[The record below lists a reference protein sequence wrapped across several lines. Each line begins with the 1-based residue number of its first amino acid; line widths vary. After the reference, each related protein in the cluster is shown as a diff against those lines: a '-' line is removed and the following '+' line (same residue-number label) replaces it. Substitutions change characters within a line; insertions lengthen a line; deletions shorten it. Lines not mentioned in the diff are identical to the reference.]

1 MLKLRRIELLGF
13 KSFYDRSEIAITD
26 SGITAVVGPNG
37 CGKSNISDAV
47 AWVLGEQRARSLRG
61 DRMEDVIFS
70 GTRNR
75 SPLGMAEVTI
85 TLIDDAPLHSNGG
98 PPPGPVEVTVQRRLF
113 RSGESQYLLNGRPC
127 RLRDIQDIFLGTGL
141 GPHSYAIIEQ
151 GRIGQLLSARPSDRR
166 TLIEEAAGVTK
177 FRAKR
182 KLAESRLEAARQ
194 NLSRVNDIL
203 TEVERQRNSLKR
215 QASKARRYREVRKR
229 LRGILSAVFST
240 RAELL
245 IDQKERVEA
254 ALAGMASEGQ
264 RLESGIAELDEL
276 VHQCRI
282 DVETQERQLEES
294 RERRSATELEHE
306 KAVQRLARLQDQV
319 GAFDQRSGELA
330 AEKARVTRELET
342 HSQELGQCES
352 RMLESERTISDVRS
366 QLEQTRDGLETTSG
380 RRSEEE
386 AAIEDLRNQRFSV
399 VGQEAQIRNELSS
412 RAEMIQRIE
421 AQSDRVEAEER
432 KSRSAA
438 ESCRSRLRTVELDQ
452 SSRQSQIRELGDER
466 QSAEREYDSLK
477 LQLAEAQH
485 AASEARSREEGIR
498 HRLEAIRE
506 LSLDRAYGSE
516 SVQQFFKHARQ
527 ESSSGGSWTICRAP
541 LGILADFVEVEPDYE
556 TVVEDLLHAELQY
569 VVVRDLPHAEE
580 ALEIVRNTTR
590 GRLNFLVLDPDRE
603 LPSARE
609 VVPGANRVAEVIR
622 LDDQIRHF
630 SHHISNAYIVDDLQ
644 RAWDLSESHPG
655 KTFVARSG
663 EVVRDRVI
671 SWGERSGHGPL
682 SLKREMRDLDRRIEV
697 ARTQTESTAA
707 LLRELESRIEVSD
720 QRKADLS
727 NRLQDAEKEA
737 LGHAHGLR
745 ALRSELERAEQQAR
759 IAGAEIERFRD
770 ERRELEEAV
779 TVARSSLAEVSARMK
794 AIDEEL
800 ETRTR
805 SSEELWERSSRLEA
819 EVADLRSSLAVLEE
833 RGETLGRE
841 RRNLKTQVTE
851 LADRGARADRQSE
864 SNRAQKEETL
874 RSISAGATARQDLL
888 GRREELEQLISSA
901 SARLDGLRQELHEA
915 ESGWDEA
922 RGGLDSWKDRHNER
936 EIEKTRVDADIEH
949 LVSLCFSELGET
961 IESVCLDSF
970 ETLSPEALEEYEG
983 GYQELRQKLDSM
995 GSVNMMA
1002 VEEYDEAQQRFEFLT
1017 TQRQDLLDSIRDTAQ
1032 AIDEID
1038 TVCRKQFKDAFERIN
1053 VRFQKAFVELFGGGQ
1068 GELRLIDQ
1076 GEAADAGIEIVAQ
1089 PPGKKLQNVLLLSGG
1104 EKALAALSLLIALFQ
1119 FKPSPFCLL
1128 DEVDAPLDDANID
1141 RFAHLIREMSEK
1153 TQFIVITHSKRT
1165 METANQ
1171 LYGVTMEEP
1180 GISKVVSVR
1189 LN

>member
-26 SGITAVVGPNG
+26 RGVTAVVGPNG

-47 AWVLGEQRARSLRG
+47 AWVLGEQRPRSLRG

-75 SPLGMAEVTI
+75 RPLGMAEVTI
-85 TLIDDAPLHSNGG
+85 TLVDDAPHSNGG

-141 GPHSYAIIEQ
+141 GPNSYAIIEQ

-166 TLIEEAAGVTK
+166 ALIEEAAGVTK

-203 TEVERQRNSLKR
+203 AEVERQRNSLKR
-215 QASKARRYREVRKR
+215 QASKARRYRELRKR

-240 RAELL
+240 RAESL
-245 IDQKERVEA
+245 IDQQERVEA
-254 ALAGMASEGQ
+254 ALAEMTSEGQ
-264 RLESGIAELDEL
+264 RLESRIAQLDEL

-282 DVETQERQLEES
+282 DVETQERRLEES
-294 RERRSATELEHE
+294 REKHSATELEHE
-306 KAVQRLARLQDQV
+306 KAVQRLARLGDQV
-319 GAFDQRSGELA
+319 GAFDQRSEELA

-342 HSQELGQCES
+342 HSRELEQCSS
-352 RMLESERTISDVRS
+352 RLLELERIVLDVRS
-366 QLEQTRDGLETTSG
+366 QLEQAREALETTSG
-380 RRSEEE
+380 RRSDEE
-386 AAIEDLRNQRFSV
+386 AAIEGLRNQRFST
-399 VGQEAQIRNELSS
+399 VGKEAQIRNELSS
-412 RAEMIQRIE
+412 RAEMIERLD
-421 AQSDRVEAEER
+421 AQSHRVEAEER
-432 KSRSAA
+432 QARSAA
-438 ESCRSRLRTVELDQ
+438 EGCRSRLRTVELEQ
-452 SSRQSQIRELGDER
+452 SSRQSEIRQLIDER

-477 LQLAEAQH
+477 LQLAEAQQ
-485 AASEARSREEGIR
+485 AAFEARSSVDGIR
-498 HRLEAIRE
+498 HRLETIRE
-506 LSLDRAYGSE
+506 LSLHRAYGTE
-516 SVQQFFKHARQ
+516 SVQQFFSHVRD
-527 ESSSGGSWTICRAP
+527 ESWAP

-556 TVVEDLLHAELQY
+556 AVVEDLLHTELQY
-569 VVVRDLPHAEE
+569 VVVRDLLHAEK
-580 ALEIVRNTTR
+580 ALGIVRNTTR
-590 GRLNFLVLDPDRE
+590 GRLDFLVLDPDRE

-609 VVPGANRVAEVIR
+609 QVPDVTRVADVIR
-622 LDDQIRHF
+622 LDDQVQHF
-630 SHHISNAYIVDDLQ
+630 SRHISNAYIVDDLQ

-697 ARTQTESTAA
+697 ARTRTESTAA
-707 LLRELESRIEVSD
+707 LVRELEPRIEASD
-720 QRKADLS
+720 QRKADLL

-737 LGHAHGLR
+737 LGHDHGLR
-745 ALRSELERAEQQAR
+745 MLRSELERAEQQVR
-759 IAGAEIERFRD
+759 IAGAEIERFRE
-770 ERRELEEAV
+770 ERRELEEAM
-779 TVARSSLAEVSARMK
+779 TKARSSLAEVSARMK

-800 ETRTR
+800 ETRTC
-805 SSEELWERSSRLEA
+805 SSEELWERSSRLGA
-819 EVADLRSSLAVLEE
+819 EVADLRSRLAVLEE
-833 RGETLGRE
+833 RDETLGRE
-841 RRNLKTQVTE
+841 RRNLKVQVAE
-851 LADRGARADRQSE
+851 LEDRGARADRQLE
-864 SNRAQKEETL
+864 SARAQKEETL
-874 RSISAGATARQDLL
+874 RSISAGETARQDLL
-888 GRREELEQLISSA
+888 REREELDGLISSA
-901 SARLDGLRQELHEA
+901 TARLDGLRQELHEA

-949 LVSLCFSELGET
+949 LVSLCLSELGET

-970 ETLSPEALEEYEG
+970 ETLTPEALEEYEG
-983 GYQELRQKLDSM
+983 EYQELRQKLDSM

-1032 AIDEID
+1032 AIDEIE
-1038 TVCRKQFKDAFERIN
+1038 TVCRKQFKDAFEQIN
-1053 VRFQKAFVELFGGGQ
+1053 IRFQKAFVELFGGGH

-1076 GEAADAGIEIVAQ
+1076 GEVGDAGIEIVAQ

-1104 EKALAALSLLIALFQ
+1104 EKALAALALLIALFQ
-1119 FKPSPFCLL
+1119 FKPSPFCVL

-1141 RFAHLIREMSEK
+1141 RFAHMIQEMSEE

>member
-13 KSFYDRSEIAITD
+13 KSFYERSEIAVTD

-70 GTRNR
+70 GTRDR

-85 TLIDDAPLHSNGG
+85 TLVDDAPPHNNGG

-127 RLRDIQDIFLGTGL
+127 RLLDIHDIFLGTGL

-166 TLIEEAAGVTK
+166 TLVEEAAGVTK

-203 TEVERQRNSLKR
+203 AEVERQRNSLKR
-215 QASKARRYREVRKR
+215 QASKARRYRELRKR
-229 LRGILSAVFST
+229 LRGVLSDVFST
-240 RAELL
+240 RAESL
-245 IDQKERVEA
+245 IDRQDRVET
-254 ALAGMASEGQ
+254 ALVGMASEGQ
-264 RLESGIAELDEL
+264 RLESRIAELDEL
-276 VHQCRI
+276 VHRCRI
-282 DVETQERQLEES
+282 DVETQERRLEES
-294 RERRSATELEHE
+294 REKRSATELEHE
-306 KAVQRLARLQDQV
+306 KAAQRLERFEDQV
-319 GAFDQRSGELA
+319 RAFEQRSQELVG
-330 AEKARVTRELET
+330 EKARVTRELDA
-342 HSQELGQCES
+342 HRGELGQCSS
-352 RMLESERTISDVRS
+352 RMLELEQTVSEVRS
-366 QLEQTRDGLETTSG
+366 QLEQALEALETTSG
-380 RRSEEE
+380 RRSGEE
-386 AAIEDLRNQRFSV
+386 AAIEGLRNQRFSI

-412 RAEMIQRIE
+412 RAEMIQRLE
-421 AQSDRVEAEER
+421 AQSDRIEAEEKQAR
-432 KSRSAA
+432 DAA
-438 ESCRSRLRTVELDQ
+438 EDCRTRLRTAELEQ
-452 SSRQSQIRELGDER
+452 SSRQSEVRRLIDER
-466 QSAEREYDSLK
+466 HRAEREYDSLK
-477 LQLAEAQH
+477 LQLAEAQQ
-485 AASEARSREEGIR
+485 AASEARSSEEGVCN
-498 HRLEAIRE
+498 RLETIRE
-506 LSLDRAYGSE
+506 LSLDRAYGTE
-516 SVQQFFKHARQ
+516 SVQQFFSHVWD
-527 ESSSGGSWTICRAP
+527 ESWAP
-541 LGILADFVEVEPDYE
+541 LGILADFIEVQPDYE

-569 VVVRDLPHAEE
+569 VVVRDLLHAEK
-580 ALEIVRNTTR
+580 ALEIARNATR
-590 GRLNFLVLDPDRE
+590 GRLDFLVLETDQE
-603 LPSARE
+603 LPSATE
-609 VVPGANRVAEVIR
+609 EEVPGAIRVADVIR
-622 LDDQIRHF
+622 LDDHVQHF
-630 SHHISNAYIVDDLQ
+630 SRHISNAYIVDDLQ

-655 KTFVARSG
+655 KTFVASSG

-671 SWGERSGHGPL
+671 SWGQRSVHGPL
-682 SLKREMRDLDRRIEV
+682 SLKREIRDLDGRIEA
-697 ARTQTESTAA
+697 ARTRTESAVA
-707 LLRELESRIEVSD
+707 LVRELESRIEASD
-720 QRKADLS
+720 QLKADLL

-737 LGHAHGLR
+737 LGHDHSLR
-745 ALRSELERAEQQAR
+745 AVRSELERVEQQGR
-759 IAGAEIERFRD
+759 VAGAEIERFGD
-770 ERRELEEAV
+770 ERRELEEAL
-779 TVARSSLAEVSARMK
+779 TAARSGLAEVSARMK

-805 SSEELWERSSRLEA
+805 LSEELWERSSQLGA
-819 EVADLRSSLAVLEE
+819 EVADLRSRLAVLEE
-833 RGETLGRE
+833 RDETLGRE
-841 RRNLKTQVTE
+841 LRSLKTQVGE
-851 LADRGARADRQSE
+851 LEDRGARAGQQSE
-864 SNRAQKEETL
+864 TTRAQMEETW
-874 RSISAGATARQDLL
+874 RSISTGEAARQDLVGKRGVL
-888 GRREELEQLISSA
+888 DQFISSA
-901 SARLDGLRQELHEA
+901 TERLDGLRQELREA

-970 ETLSPEALEEYEG
+970 ETLTPEALEESEAD
-983 GYQELRQKLDSM
+983 YQELRQKLDSM

-1038 TVCRKQFKDAFERIN
+1038 TVCRRQFKDAFEQIN
-1053 VRFQKAFVELFGGGQ
+1053 TRFQTAFVELFGGGH

-1076 GEAADAGIEIVAQ
+1076 GGASDAGIEIVAQ

-1119 FKPSPFCLL
+1119 FKPSPFCVL

-1141 RFAHLIREMSEK
+1141 RFAHLIREMSED

>member
-13 KSFYDRSEIAITD
+13 KSFYDRSEIAVTD
-26 SGITAVVGPNG
+26 RGVTAVVGPNG

-47 AWVLGEQRARSLRG
+47 AWVLGEQRPRSLRG

-70 GTRNR
+70 GTRHR
-75 SPLGMAEVTI
+75 RALGMAEVTI
-85 TLIDDAPLHSNGG
+85 TLVDDAPPHSNGG
-98 PPPGPVEVTVQRRLF
+98 PPPGPVEVNVQRRLF

-141 GPHSYAIIEQ
+141 GPNSYAIIEQ

-166 TLIEEAAGVTK
+166 MLIDEAAGVTK

-203 TEVERQRNSLKR
+203 SEVERQRNSLKR
-215 QASKARRYREVRKR
+215 QASKARRHRELRKR

-240 RAELL
+240 RAESL
-245 IDQKERVEA
+245 IDQQERVEV
-254 ALAGMASEGQ
+254 ALEEMAYEGQ
-264 RLESGIAELDEL
+264 RLESRIAQLDEL

-282 DVETQERQLEES
+282 DVETQERRLEES
-294 RERRSATELEHE
+294 RDKHSATELEHE

-319 GAFDQRSGELA
+319 GAFDHRSEELA
-330 AEKARVTRELET
+330 AEKARVMWELDT
-342 HSQELGQCES
+342 HSQELEQCSS
-352 RMLESERTISDVRS
+352 RMLELERTVLDVRS
-366 QLEQTRDGLETTSG
+366 QLEKAREALETTSG
-380 RRSEEE
+380 RRSDEE
-386 AAIEDLRNQRFSV
+386 AAIEGLRNQRFTI

-412 RAEMIQRIE
+412 RAEMMQRLD
-421 AQSDRVEAEER
+421 AQSHRVEAEER
-432 KSRSAA
+432 QALSAA
-438 ESCRSRLRTVELDQ
+438 EGCQSRLRTVELQQ
-452 SSRQSQIRELGDER
+452 SSRQSEIRQLIDER

-477 LQLAEAQH
+477 LQLAEAQQ
-485 AASEARSREEGIR
+485 AASEARSSEDGIR
-498 HRLEAIRE
+498 HRLETIRE
-506 LSLDRAYGSE
+506 LSLHRAYGTE
-516 SVQQFFKHARQ
+516 SVQQFFNHVRA
-527 ESSSGGSWTICRAP
+527 ESWAP

-556 TVVEDLLHAELQY
+556 AVVEDLLHAELQY
-569 VVVRDLPHAEE
+569 VVVRDLLHAEK
-580 ALEIVRNTTR
+580 ALGIVRNTTR
-590 GRLNFLVLDPDRE
+590 GRLDFLVLDPDRE

-609 VVPGANRVAEVIR
+609 QVPGVTRVADVIQ
-622 LDDQIRHF
+622 LDDQVRDFSRH
-630 SHHISNAYIVDDLQ
+630 ILNAYIVDDLQ

-697 ARTQTESTAA
+697 ARTRTESTAS
-707 LLRELESRIEVSD
+707 LVRELEPRIEASD
-720 QRKADLS
+720 QRKADLL

-737 LGHAHGLR
+737 LGHDHSLR
-745 ALRSELERAEQQAR
+745 ALRSEFERSEQQVR
-759 IAGAEIERFRD
+759 IAGAEIGRFRE
-770 ERRELEEAV
+770 ERRELDEAM
-779 TVARSSLAEVSARMK
+779 TRARSSLAEVAARMK
-794 AIDEEL
+794 AIDEEF

-805 SSEELWERSSRLEA
+805 SSEELWERSSRLGA
-819 EVADLRSSLAVLEE
+819 DVADLRSRLAVLKE
-833 RGETLGRE
+833 RDETLGRE
-841 RRNLKTQVTE
+841 RRNLKAQVAE
-851 LADRGARADRQSE
+851 LEDRGARADRQLGSA
-864 SNRAQKEETL
+864 RAQKEETL
-874 RSISAGATARQDLL
+874 RSISAGETARQDLL
-888 GRREELEQLISSA
+888 REREQLDGLISSA
-901 SARLDGLRQELHEA
+901 TARLDGLRQELHEA

-922 RGGLDSWKDRHNER
+922 RGGLDAWKDRHNER

-961 IESVCLDSF
+961 IETVCLDSF
-970 ETLSPEALEEYEG
+970 ETLTPEALEEYEG
-983 GYQELRQKLDSM
+983 GCQELRQKLDSM

-1032 AIDEID
+1032 AIDEIE
-1038 TVCRKQFKDAFERIN
+1038 TVCRKQFEDAFEQIN
-1053 VRFQKAFVELFGGGQ
+1053 VGFQKAFVELFGGGH
-1068 GELRLIDQ
+1068 GELRLISQ
-1076 GEAADAGIEIVAQ
+1076 GEVGDAGIEIVAQ

-1141 RFAHLIREMSEK
+1141 RFAHMIREMSEE

>member
-13 KSFYDRSEIAITD
+13 KSFYDRSEIAVTD

-75 SPLGMAEVTI
+75 SALGMAEVTI
-85 TLIDDAPLHSNGG
+85 TLVDEAPAHNNGG

-127 RLRDIQDIFLGTGL
+127 RLLDIHDIFLGTGL

-166 TLIEEAAGVTK
+166 TLVEEAAGITK

-203 TEVERQRNSLKR
+203 AEVERQRNSLKR
-215 QASKARRYREVRKR
+215 QASKARRYRDLRKR
-229 LRGILSAVFST
+229 LRGVLSAVFST
-240 RAELL
+240 RAESL
-245 IDQKERVEA
+245 IDQQDRVET
-254 ALAGMASEGQ
+254 ALVGMASEGQ
-264 RLESGIAELDEL
+264 RLESRIAELDEL

-282 DVETQERQLEES
+282 DVETQERRLEES
-294 RERRSATELEHE
+294 REKHSATELEHE
-306 KAVQRLARLQDQV
+306 KAAQRLERLQDQIS
-319 GAFDQRSGELA
+319 AFEERSQELA
-330 AEKARVTRELET
+330 GEKARVTRELEANRR
-342 HSQELGQCES
+342 ELGQCNS
-352 RMLESERTISDVRS
+352 RLIELERTVSEVRS
-366 QLEQTRDGLETTSG
+366 QLEQSLEALETTSG
-380 RRSEEE
+380 RRSGEE
-386 AAIEDLRNQRFSV
+386 AAIEGLRNQRFSI

-412 RAEMIQRIE
+412 RAEMIQRLE
-421 AQSDRVEAEER
+421 AQSDRIEAEEKQAR
-432 KSRSAA
+432 VAA
-438 ESCRSRLRTVELDQ
+438 EDCRTRLRAAELEQ
-452 SSRQSQIRELGDER
+452 SSRQSEVRRLSDER
-466 QSAEREYDSLK
+466 QRAEREYDSLK
-477 LQLAEAQH
+477 LQLAEAQK
-485 AASEARSREEGIR
+485 AASEARSSEEGVR
-498 HRLEAIRE
+498 NRLETIRE
-506 LSLDRAYGSE
+506 LSLDRAYGTE
-516 SVQQFFKHARQ
+516 SVQQFFSHVWD
-527 ESSSGGSWTICRAP
+527 ESWAP
-541 LGILADFVEVEPDYE
+541 LGILADFIEVQPDYE

-569 VVVRDLPHAEE
+569 VVVRDLVHAEK
-580 ALEIVRNTTR
+580 ALGIARNATR
-590 GRLNFLVLDPDRE
+590 GRLDFLVLETDQE
-603 LPSARE
+603 LPSAMEE
-609 VVPGANRVAEVIR
+609 VPEAIRVADVIR
-622 LDDQIRHF
+622 LDDHVKHF
-630 SHHISNAYIVDDLQ
+630 SRHISNAYIVDDLQ

-655 KTFVARSG
+655 KTFVAGSG

-671 SWGERSGHGPL
+671 SWGQRSVHGPL
-682 SLKREMRDLDRRIEV
+682 SLKREIRDLDRRIEA
-697 ARTQTESTAA
+697 ARTRTESAVA
-707 LLRELESRIEVSD
+707 LVRELESRIEASD
-720 QRKADLS
+720 LLKADLL

-737 LGHAHGLR
+737 LGHDHSLR
-745 ALRSELERAEQQAR
+745 ALRSELERVEQQVR
-759 IAGAEIERFRD
+759 VAGAEIERFKD
-770 ERRELEEAV
+770 ERRELEEAL
-779 TVARSSLAEVSARMK
+779 TAARSSLAEVSARMK

-805 SSEELWERSSRLEA
+805 LSEELWERSSQLGA
-819 EVADLRSSLAVLEE
+819 EVADLRSRFAVLEE
-833 RGETLGRE
+833 RDETLGRE
-841 RRNLKTQVTE
+841 LRNLKTQVGE
-851 LADRGARADRQSE
+851 LEDRGARADRQSE
-864 SNRAQKEETL
+864 TTRAQIEETR
-874 RSISAGATARQDLL
+874 RSTSAGETARQDLL
-888 GRREELEQLISSA
+888 RKRGELDQVISSA
-901 SARLDGLRQELHEA
+901 TERLDGLRQELHEA

-922 RGGLDSWKDRHNER
+922 RGELDSWKDRHNER

-970 ETLSPEALEEYEG
+970 ETLTPEALEESEAE
-983 GYQELRQKLDSM
+983 YQELRQKLDSM

-1038 TVCRKQFKDAFERIN
+1038 TVCRRQFKDAFGQIN
-1053 VRFQKAFVELFGGGQ
+1053 DRFQAAFVELFGGGH

-1076 GEAADAGIEIVAQ
+1076 GEAADGGIEIVAQ

-1119 FKPSPFCLL
+1119 FKPSPFCVL

-1141 RFAHLIREMSEK
+1141 RFAHLIREMSEE